1 MLKSHGRFGRV
12 MIKSNLQFWISI
24 ALGAAA
30 FALLGTYG
38 IHFGSGSASNL
49 EQRLEQAAADALLER
64 EHVWASVRVEGQIA
78 TVTGRAP
85 NESARL
91 DAMSAVLGAQWAG
104 GRVAGGIVE
113 AIDLTSSDPLA
124 HELNLFAMAAGGRVL
139 IQGDVA
145 SEADRGVMRNIA
157 ERLFSAE
164 VGDEL
169 IIAPDAATSTTDI
182 ETMRRALVELAR
194 LENGALVL
202 AQDRAGL
209 YGTARSSQTARS
221 VLAGFQALSQSG
233 QGSVFL
239 TMQNGDSFV
248 AGLDG
253 PESCALIVQAS
264 QLDELAETN
273 TASRRARLTSV
284 GQIVSHC
291 PETRL
296 TAYIG
301 GADQTATTAAEER
314 AEQIRAAL
322 LSSDL
327 DSDRLTIIVDTD
339 QTTPLVFQTAAM
351 EAE

>member
-12 MIKSNLQFWISI
+12 MTKSNFQVWISI
-24 ALGAAA
+24 AVGAAV
-30 FALLGTYG
+30 FALLGAYG
-38 IHFGSGSASNL
+38 IHFGSGSANNL
-49 EQRLEQAAADALLER
+49 EQRLEQAAADVLLER
-64 EHVWASVRVEGQIA
+64 EHVWASVRVQGQIA

-91 DAMSAVLGAQWAG
+91 DAVSAVLGAQWAG
-104 GRVAGGIVE
+104 GRVAGGITE
-113 AIDLTSSDPLA
+113 AIDLTTSDPLA
-124 HELNLFAMAAGGRVL
+124 HELNLFAMASGGRVL

-145 SEADRGVMRNIA
+145 SEADRSVIRNIA
-157 ERLFSAE
+157 ERLFPTE
-164 VGDEL
+164 VSDEL
-169 IIAPDAATSTTDI
+169 VIAPDAATSTTDI

-194 LENGALVL
+194 LESGALVL
-202 AQDRAGL
+202 SDERAGL
-209 YGTARSSQTARS
+209 YGIARSSQTARS
-221 VLAGFQALSQSG
+221 ALAGFQALSQSG

-239 TMQNGDSFV
+239 TTQNGDSFV
-248 AGLDG
+248 VGLDG

-273 TASRRARLTSV
+273 PASRRARLTSV
-284 GQIVSHC
+284 GQIVSQC
-291 PETRL
+291 PGTQL

-301 GADQTATTAAEER
+301 GADQATSTTAEER
-314 AEQIRAAL
+314 AEQVRTAL

-327 DSDRLTIIVDTD
+327 DSDRLTIIIDTD